1 MQYQKHFKLMQMS
14 SFYRCSKSYF
24 YMACTDVHAGG
35 LQLSFFPRWL
45 CNETLPPTSRRWAIE
60 GLAYLTLDA
69 DVKVDLVEDKKALQA
84 MFELAKVS
92 PFALFW
98 RLVIMLIVDICATP
112 SCSHFLCSLKTKPCC
127 MQLDRRWLTAPTAM
141 MLRSQTLR
149 WWN

>member
-1 MQYQKHFKLMQMS
+1 MFSCYSYAVPEAFKPMQMS
-14 SFYRCSKSYF
+14 SFYRCSKSNF
-24 YMACTDVHAGG
+24 YMVCTDVHAGG

-98 RLVIMLIVDICATP
+98 RLVIMLIVGICATP

-127 MQLDRRWLTAPTAM
+127 MQ
-141 MLRSQTLR
+141 
-149 WWN
+149 